1 MNLGREEEKVEFRR
15 STSEMREGIESIAS
29 ILNKHGRVDER
40 RMERSPCMALLS

>member
-29 ILNKHGRVDER
+29 IPNRHGRVDER
-40 RMERSPCMALLS
+40 EMMLPPCTALLS